1 MHERSETSC
10 MLTRTE
16 KVSREENY
24 SGFTG
29 LSGAGKTTICA
40 HLANELRSRGSPTQ
54 VLHGDD
60 RPVG

>member
-1 MHERSETSC
+1 

-16 KVSREENY
+16 KVSFE
-24 SGFTG
+24 GKVVWFTD

-40 HLANELRSRGSPTQ
+40 HLANELRSRGCPTQ
-54 VLHGDD
+54 VMDGDD

>member
-1 MHERSETSC
+1 

-16 KVSREENY
+16 KIPCEENY
-24 SGFTG
+24 SGLD

-54 VLHGDD
+54 VLDGDD
-60 RPVG
+60 RPAG